1 MFAWLSYQLADLL
14 VRLLPRRAADRLG
27 IALARLAFAARLP
40 ARGHLERNLARL
52 LGRRDG
58 PGLEALARSS
68 FDHFAL
74 TFTDFLRLG
83 HGDPARLAGAIEV
96 HGAEHLEAARAS
108 GRGVILVSAHLGN
121 WELGAA
127 WLAAQGPRVNLVAR
141 PHPSPWVER
150 FYARRRDAWGVRSL
164 PGRSLW
170 SAAAATLGVRLGR
183 GARAPHRRAGAAGG
197 HRAPARPRLR
207 RLLRAPARARG
218 RARRGLRRGPARP
231 PAAPRA
237 AVVRLRG
244 AARGAGVM
252 RVAALVPAYQ
262 AAATVG
268 EVILRLQALAA
279 PPEILVVDD
288 GSRDGTAEVARQLGA
303 RVHAF
308 AGNRGK
314 GHALLAGFALLRTG
328 FDAVVTLDADGQHPP
343 ECLPD
348 FVRAAEAGADL
359 VLGRRARTPDMPA
372 SRRFANAFSSGWATG
387 LAGQRVSDSQCGY
400 RLHGRA
406 RLERTP
412 LTPGRYEVEP
422 ELVVRAA

>member
-170 SAAAATLGVRLGR
+170 SAAAAAL
-183 GARAPHRRAGAAGG
+183 RRHEWVALMADRDAGG
-197 HRAPARPRLR
+197 HEGSP
-207 RLLRAPARARG
+207 G
-218 RARRGLRRGPARP
+218 RSVCGWAAALARRTGALVLPAVIVHRPDRGYAAYFERP
-231 PAAPRA
+231 LEPAA
-237 AVVRLRG
+237 V
-244 AARGAGVM
+244 RGAGFV
-252 RVAALVPAYQ
+252 
-262 AAATVG
+262 
-268 EVILRLQALAA
+268 EDLRGHL
-279 PPEILVVDD
+279 
-288 GSRDGTAEVARQLGA
+288 RRHARQWF
-303 RVHAF
+303 AF
-308 AGNRGK
+308 E
-314 GHALLAGFALLRTG
+314 ALPG
-328 FDAVVTLDADGQHPP
+328 
-343 ECLPD
+343 
-348 FVRAAEAGADL
+348 
-359 VLGRRARTPDMPA
+359 
-372 SRRFANAFSSGWATG
+372 G
-387 LAGQRVSDSQCGY
+387 LA
-400 RLHGRA
+400 
-406 RLERTP
+406 
-412 LTPGRYEVEP
+412 
-422 ELVVRAA
+422 